1 MARNCSGGGSN
12 ASLGGVTSLLA
23 GQLVGPTTLLVAA
36 AAAGQL
42 EATDNSGEKLPALTT
57 TAKSADEFVA
67 AADGKRPA
75 LVRLVEEFNRN
86 LLFLLLFDT
95 GYLEII
101 VR

>member
-1 MARNCSGGGSN
+1 M
-12 ASLGGVTSLLA
+12 TSLLA

-42 EATDNSGEKLPALTT
+42 EAADNSGEKLPALTT

-75 LVRLVEEFNRN
+75 LVRLV
-86 LLFLLLFDT
+86 
-95 GYLEII
+95 
-101 VR
+101 